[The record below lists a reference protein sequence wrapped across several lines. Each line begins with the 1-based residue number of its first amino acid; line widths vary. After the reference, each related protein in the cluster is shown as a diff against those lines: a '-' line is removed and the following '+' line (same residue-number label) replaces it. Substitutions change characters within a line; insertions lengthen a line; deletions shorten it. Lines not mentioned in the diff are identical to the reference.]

1 MVLELG
7 IYFLNFFK
15 KRVGVFKVY
24 LFYNKNGL
32 FNPKTYTMKTKFKFI
47 VLLPFFA
54 LLMLTSCQDEI
65 VDITPPD
72 EAEALTESSELT
84 SFISATSKNDGS
96 KDNIIDG
103 TSCISIKLPVVVKV
117 RGLEIRI
124 DSEADYIK
132 IKRLYDEFEDDLD
145 RLDILFPITI
155 INSEHEEITIESA
168 EELSEFIAE
177 CKDDD
182 EEDEKEIR
190 CVDFQFPIAFS
201 VFDRDFQMIEV
212 VNIENDRQLYRF
224 MKRVKNSEVFASL
237 NFPVNMVLKDGT
249 VLTAENNEQLKR
261 IIDTAKD
268 SCEEDDDFS
277 KERLEKYLKRCPWIV
292 YEFKRDNQDNEAF
305 TQYAINFKDDGVV
318 IMRSRNGDVLTG
330 TWGLRRTRRGVLLKM
345 EFENLADFNLEW
357 LLYDFEDGK
366 IKIYEEGGNRIIL
379 KRNCD
384 VVIDI
389 TKERVENF
397 LKECLWRIT
406 ELEVDDTNREDEYI
420 GTPLKFF
427 DNNVVKIRVNGE
439 LVQGTYEVLV
449 RNAGIGLEINLEG
462 RPNLKLQWIIKFL
475 SKDEIELTNGDNE
488 MELERD
494 CPDNDEDVNYI
505 TEVLVNGV
513 WEVASYMVLDA
524 DLTPNYDGY
533 VIGFNENGKL
543 FAEGQGNNYIGSWR
557 GYRYEG
563 LNLALNFRTDDAPF
577 FELRHRW
584 KIKEIAPKRI
594 ELKDYNSN
602 GEIERIL
609 VLENIQ

>member
-1 MVLELG
+1 
-7 IYFLNFFK
+7 
-15 KRVGVFKVY
+15 
-24 LFYNKNGL
+24 
-32 FNPKTYTMKTKFKFI
+32 MKTKFKFL

-72 EAEALTESSELT
+72 EAEALAPTSELT
-84 SFISATSKNDGS
+84 SFLSATSKNDGS

-132 IKRLYDEFEDDLD
+132 IKRLYEEFEDDID
-145 RLDILFPITI
+145 RLDIIFPITI
-155 INSEHEEITIESA
+155 VTSDHEEITIESA
-168 EELSEFIAE
+168 EQLSEFISE

-201 VFDRDFQMIEV
+201 VFDRDFNIIETV
-212 VNIENDRQLYRF
+212 EIENDRQLHLF
-224 MKRVKNSEVFASL
+224 MKRVKNADVFASL

-261 IIDTAKD
+261 IIETAKD
-268 SCEEDDDFS
+268 SCEEEDDFS
-277 KERLEKYLKRCPWIV
+277 KERLEKYLINCPWIV
-292 YEFKRDNQDNEAF
+292 YEFKRDNQANDEFA
-305 TQYAINFKDDGVV
+305 QYAINFKEDGVV
-318 IMRSRNGDVLTG
+318 TMRSRNGDILTG
-330 TWGLRRTRRGVLLKM
+330 EWELERTRRGIVIDM
-345 EFENLADFNLEW
+345 EFENLADFTLKW

-379 KRNCD
+379 KRNCE
-384 VVIDI
+384 VIVDI

-397 LKECLWRIT
+397 LKECLWRIARLNVNGADN
-406 ELEVDDTNREDEYI
+406 ENEYI

-427 DNNVVKIRVNGE
+427 EDNVVKLRINGE

-449 RNAGIGLEINLEG
+449 RPGVGIGLEINLEG
-462 RPNLKLQWIIKFL
+462 RPDLKLQWVITFLGEDLIKL
-475 SKDEIELTNGDNE
+475 SNVNNQMILK
-488 MELERD
+488 RD
-494 CPDNDEDVNYI
+494 CPDNDEDINYI
-505 TEVLVNGV
+505 LDVLVSGV

-524 DLTPNYDGY
+524 DLTENYNDY

-543 FAEGQGNNYIGSWR
+543 FAEGQGNNYVGSWH

-563 LNLALNFRTDDAPF
+563 LNLGLNFRTDDAPF

-584 KIKEIAPKRI
+584 KIKEITPNRI
-594 ELKDYNSN
+594 ELKDYDSN
-602 GEIERIL
+602 GEIERVL

>member
-1 MVLELG
+1 
-7 IYFLNFFK
+7 
-15 KRVGVFKVY
+15 
-24 LFYNKNGL
+24 
-32 FNPKTYTMKTKFKFI
+32 MKTKFKFL

-54 LLMLTSCQDEI
+54 LLLFTSCQEEE
-65 VDITPPD
+65 VFITPPD
-72 EAEALTESSELT
+72 ETEALAPTSELT
-84 SFISATSKNDGS
+84 SFLSATSKNDGS

-103 TSCISIKLPVVVKV
+103 TSCISVKLPVVVKV
-117 RGLEIRI
+117 RGIEIRI

-132 IKRLYDEFEDDLD
+132 IKKLYDEFEDDID

-155 INSEHEEITIESA
+155 VTSEHEEITIESA
-168 EELSEFIAE
+168 EQLSEFIAE
-177 CKDDD
+177 CKGDD

-190 CVDFQFPIAFS
+190 CIDFQFPISFS
-201 VFDRDFQMIEV
+201 VFDRDFSFIETV
-212 VNIENDRQLYRF
+212 EIENDRQLHRF

-237 NFPVNMVLKDGT
+237 NFPVNMMLKDGT

-261 IIDTAKD
+261 IIETAKD
-268 SCEEDDDFS
+268 SCEEEDDFS
-277 KERLEKYLKRCPWIV
+277 KERLENYLKKCPWIV
-292 YEFKRDNQDNEAF
+292 YEFKRDNQDATEAF

-318 IMRSRNGDVLTG
+318 TMRARNGDVLTG
-330 TWGLRRTRRGVLLKM
+330 EWELERTRRGIVLDM
-345 EFENLADFNLEW
+345 EFENLADFTLKW

-379 KRNCD
+379 KRNCE
-384 VVIDI
+384 VIVDI

-397 LKECLWRIT
+397 LKECLWRVAR
-406 ELEVDDTNREDEYI
+406 LHVDGADNEKEYI

-427 DNNVVKIRVNGE
+427 GDNVVKLRINGE

-462 RPNLKLQWIIKFL
+462 RPNLKLQWLITFLGEDLIKL
-475 SKDEIELTNGDNE
+475 YNANNE
-488 MELERD
+488 MILKRD
-494 CPDNDEDVNYI
+494 CPDDDVNFI

-543 FAEGQGNNYIGSWR
+543 FAEGQGNNYVGSWH

-563 LNLALNFRTDDAPF
+563 LNLGLNFRTDDAPF
-577 FELRHRW
+577 FEIRHRW
-584 KIKEIAPKRI
+584 KIKEITPNRI
-594 ELKDYNSN
+594 ELKDYDSN

-609 VLENIQ
+609 VLEKTQ